1 MPPSLNARMHQT
13 KRIVF
18 TGNFLRHNAIALRTL
33 TSNLALFSGGEI
45 EALFTEHEG
54 FFGALG
60 AFLMSESATQRL
72 EQSANDTAAAA
83 ASAASVVPKRSSFH
97 APEEGDDGFFLSSP
111 QITSYDGRPTT
122 KSLDDGFVI

>member
-1 MPPSLNARMHQT
+1 MHQT

-60 AFLMSESATQRL
+60 AFLMSESATQGL
-72 EQSANDTAAAA
+72 EQSAKDNATAAAA
-83 ASAASVVPKRSSFH
+83 ASAAAVVPKRSSFH

-111 QITSYDGRPTT
+111 QITSYDGRPTA